1 MLKNETI
8 EHVPFKVDEKYFTRK
23 KYHGKLLLL
32 VDIKIIP
39 EYELIILVQA
49 HVNVLQVNYRY

>member
-8 EHVPFKVDEKYFTRK
+8 EHVTFKIDENYLTRK

-32 VDIKIIP
+32 VDIKILP
-39 EYELIILVQA
+39 EYELIILSQA
-49 HVNVLQVNYRY
+49 HVNLLQVNY

>member
-8 EHVPFKVDEKYFTRK
+8 EHVTFKVDEKYLTRK

-32 VDIKIIP
+32 VDIKILP

-49 HVNVLQVNYRY
+49 HVNVLQVNY